1 MINEEVRSEKR
12 LKTNLGEYM
21 NYLTFK
27 SKYRTVPTIL
37 IDSEIFGTLPQIL
50 EKIKQTNSKKVVIE
64 CYPGINY
71 KWLIDLLIKPLDFDT
86 TFQMDEFSHSI
97 DTINQMFEKYLTEDR
112 VFGKMSHF
120 QISDLY
126 SKQKLDEINTK
137 FTKSESAIVYG
148 FGASLVSDYDL
159 LIYVDI
165 TRWEIQKRFRR
176 KELGNWKLSNFG
188 EDKLKRYKRGYFIE
202 WRIADRLKLNLFN
215 KIDLYIDGNQAEN
228 LKMITGPSLLSA
240 LETISKQPFRLTP
253 YFDPGV
259 WGGQWMK
266 EICNLDPQQQNYAWS
281 FDGVPEENHI
291 TLINKSVSMDI
302 PAMNLVLNQPIN
314 LLGPNVYNHFGAEF
328 PIRFD
333 FLDTMEGQNLSLQVH
348 PTKQYIKEQFGMKY
362 TQDES
367 YYILDSTEKSVVYL
381 GVKENI
387 KPRELIQDLKEAQKT
402 NHFNVEKYINKIP
415 VKKHDHILIP
425 AGTIHCSGKNTMV
438 LEISATPYIFTFKLW
453 DWNRLGLDGL
463 PRPIH
468 IEHGAQVIQYD
479 RDTKW
484 VHRELV
490 NQTEVLSDQNGI
502 VEERTGLHALEF
514 IETRRFW
521 FDKIV
526 KHNTCNTVNVLNL
539 VEGQQAIVESPNHNF
554 EPFPVSYAETFII
567 PAAVGEYTI
576 RPYGASEGM
585 RIGIIKA
592 NVREIV
598 NYQVNR

>member
-1 MINEEVRSEKR
+1 M
-12 LKTNLGEYM
+12 
-21 NYLTFK
+21 
-27 SKYRTVPTIL
+27 
-37 IDSEIFGTLPQIL
+37 
-50 EKIKQTNSKKVVIE
+50 
-64 CYPGINY
+64 
-71 KWLIDLLIKPLDFDT
+71 
-86 TFQMDEFSHSI
+86 
-97 DTINQMFEKYLTEDR
+97 
-112 VFGKMSHF
+112 
-120 QISDLY
+120 
-126 SKQKLDEINTK
+126 
-137 FTKSESAIVYG
+137 
-148 FGASLVSDYDL
+148 
-159 LIYVDI
+159 LIYVDVC
-165 TRWEIQKRFRR
+165 RWEIQKRFRR
-176 KELGNWKLSNFG
+176 KEIGNWKLNNFD

-202 WRIADRLKLNLFN
+202 WRIADRLKLSLFDT
-215 KIDLYIDGNQAEN
+215 IDFYIDGNQADH
-228 LKMITGPSLLSA
+228 LKMISGEALLSTLDA
-240 LETISKQPFRLTP
+240 ISKQPFRLTP

-266 EICNLDPQQQNYAWS
+266 EICNLDPDQQNYAWS

-291 TLINKSVSMDI
+291 TLINEGVTMDV
-302 PAMNLVLNQPIN
+302 PAMNLVLNQPLN
-314 LLGPNVYNHFGAEF
+314 LLGPNVYEHFGAEF

-348 PTKQYIKEQFGMKY
+348 PSKQYIKEQFGIPY

-367 YYILDSTEKSVVYL
+367 YYILDSTENSVVYL

-387 KPRELIQDLKEAQKT
+387 NPSELIEELHKAQKS
-402 NHFNVEKYINKIP
+402 NVFEVDNYINKIP

-463 PRPIH
+463 PRPIN

-484 VHRELV
+484 VHNELV
-490 NQTEVLSDQNGI
+490 HQTEILSDQDGI
-502 VEERTGLHALEF
+502 IEERTGLHPLEF

-526 KHNTCNTVNVLNL
+526 KHNTGNTVNVLNL
-539 VEGQQAIVESPNHNF
+539 VEGQQAIVESPHHIF

-585 RIGIIKA
+585 RIGILKA
-592 NVREIV
+592 YVRETI
-598 NYQVNR
+598 N

>member
-1 MINEEVRSEKR
+1 MNKIGK
-12 LKTNLGEYM
+12 KM

-27 SKYRTVPTIL
+27 SKYRTVPTIE
-37 IDSEIFGTLPQIL
+37 IDGKIIESSPQIL
-50 EKIKQTNSKKVVIE
+50 EKIKQTNSKKIAIE

-71 KWLIDLLIKPLDFDT
+71 KLLVDLLIKPLEFDR
-86 TFQMDEFSHSI
+86 TFQIDEYSYSI

-112 VFGKMSHF
+112 VFGKMSNF

-126 SKQKLDEINTK
+126 SKQNLDEMSEE

-148 FGASLVSDYDL
+148 FGASMISNYDL

-176 KELGNWKLSNFG
+176 KEIGNWKLSNFD
-188 EDKLKRYKRGYFIE
+188 EDKLRRYKRGYFIE
-202 WRIADRLKLNLFN
+202 WRIADRLKLHLFD

-228 LKMITGPSLLSA
+228 LKLISGPSLISA

-266 EICNLDPQQQNYAWS
+266 ETCNLDPQQHNYAWS

-291 TLINKSVSMDI
+291 TLINKGVSMDI
-302 PAMNLVLNQPIN
+302 PALNLVLNQPFN
-314 LLGPNVYNHFGAEF
+314 LLGPNVYDHFGAEF

-333 FLDTMEGQNLSLQVH
+333 FLDTIEGQNLSLQVH
-348 PTKQYIKEQFGMKY
+348 PNKKYIKEQFGMRY

-367 YYILDSTEKSVVYL
+367 YYILESTEDSVVYL

-387 KPRELIQDLKEAQKT
+387 KPNELIIDLKEAQKT
-402 NHFNVEKYINKIP
+402 NHFDVEKYINKIP

-484 VHRELV
+484 VHNELV
-490 NQTEVLSDQNGI
+490 NQTEILSDQDGI

-521 FDKIV
+521 FDKMV

-539 VEGQQAIVESPNHNF
+539 VEGQQAIVESLDHAF

-576 RPYGASEGM
+576 RPYGASKGK

-592 NVREIV
+592 YVRETV
-598 NYQVNR
+598 N